1 MKTKVG
7 TVLETKVVEQLR
19 QFSAKENKPISE
31 IIEDALK
38 RYFTVGAN
46 PREHRLQAVEKLCS
60 APFNVNKD
68 DLDEIMNEDYY
79 GL

>member
-7 TVLETKVVEQLR
+7 TVLETEVVKQLR
-19 QFSAKENKPISE
+19 QFSAKENKSISE
-31 IIEDALK
+31 IIEEALK
-38 RYFTVGAN
+38 KYFTIGAN
-46 PREHRLQAVEKLCS
+46 PREQRLQAVEKLCS

-68 DLDEIMNEDYY
+68 ELDEIMSEDYY